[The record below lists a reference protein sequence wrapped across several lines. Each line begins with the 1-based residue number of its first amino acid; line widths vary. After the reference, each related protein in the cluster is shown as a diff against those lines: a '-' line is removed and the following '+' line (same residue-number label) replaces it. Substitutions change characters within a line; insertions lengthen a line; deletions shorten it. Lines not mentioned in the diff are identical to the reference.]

1 VPTKRAPYGAGGR
14 VTIADVA
21 RTAGV
26 SRATVSRV
34 LNGRATVDP
43 VLAERVRRVSR
54 RLGYYP
60 SAIAQGLARGA
71 SHTIGVVVPDLA
83 NPFFPEVV
91 KALTVAAGEDG
102 FSVVVADSDEDSE
115 AELRLI
121 QDLSRRVDGL
131 VLCSPR
137 AGIADLRR
145 VVRKGLPTV
154 CTNRMVDPPL
164 TASVVIDSGR
174 GMQAVLE
181 HLAGLGHRRIA
192 YLAGPP
198 SSSSNAD
205 RLGALERGLPGAVVV
220 PTGSKSP
227 EGYASAAA
235 AVEAG
240 ATAIVCFNDLVAF
253 GALARLR
260 TLGVAVPGEVSV
272 VGFDDIP
279 AADFIHPALT
289 TVRLPKAEL
298 GRRSWEV
305 LRDQLGDREVSAS
318 VRLEPTLVVRQ
329 STGKAVA
336 VAGDAETGES
346 TEAGDAAAVGKVA
359 PDTIT
364 REPATS

>member
-1 VPTKRAPYGAGGR
+1 MPAKRDPSGAGGRR

-21 RTAGV
+21 RKAGV

-34 LNGRATVDP
+34 LNGQDTVDP
-43 VLAERVRRVSR
+43 VLAGRVRQVSR
-54 RLGYYP
+54 RLGYHP

-91 KALTVAAGEDG
+91 KALTVAAGKDG
-102 FSVVVADSDEDSE
+102 FSVVVADSDEDPE

-121 QDLSRRVDGL
+121 QDVSRRVDGL

-164 TASVVIDSGR
+164 TASVMIDSGR
-174 GMQAVLE
+174 GMQAVIR
-181 HLAGLGHRRIA
+181 HLTELGHRRIA
-192 YLAGPP
+192 YLAGPS

-205 RLGALERGLPGAVVV
+205 RLGALERSLPGAVVI
-220 PTGSKSP
+220 PTGSKSQ

-235 AVEAG
+235 AAEAG
-240 ATAIVCFNDLVAF
+240 ATAVICFNDLVAF

-260 TLGVAVPGEVSV
+260 ALGVAVPGEMSV

-279 AADFIHPALT
+279 AADFVHPALT

-305 LRDQLGDREVSAS
+305 LRDQLGDHGAGAS
-318 VRLEPTLVVRQ
+318 VRLEPTLVVRE
-329 STGKAVA
+329 STGKAIGVTEDA
-336 VAGDAETGES
+336 VAIGER
-346 TEAGDAAAVGKVA
+346 AGG
-359 PDTIT
+359 
-364 REPATS
+364 

>member
-1 VPTKRAPYGAGGR
+1 

-21 RTAGV
+21 RKAGV

-34 LNGRATVDP
+34 LNGRDTVDP
-43 VLAERVRRVSR
+43 ELAERVHRVSR

-71 SHTIGVVVPDLA
+71 SHTVGVVVPDLA

-91 KALTVAAGEDG
+91 KALTVAAGADG
-102 FSVVVADSDEDSE
+102 FSVVVADSDEDAA

-121 QDLSRRVDGL
+121 QELSRRVDGL

-137 AGIADLRR
+137 AGTADLRR

-154 CTNRMVDPPL
+154 CTNRRADPPL
-164 TASVVIDSGR
+164 TASVLIDSGH
-174 GMQAVLE
+174 GMRAVLQ
-181 HLAGLGHRRIA
+181 HLAELGHRRIA

-205 RLGALERGLPGAVVV
+205 RLGALERAVPGLIVV
-220 PTGSKSP
+220 PAGSKSQ
-227 EGYASAAA
+227 EGHASAAA
-235 AVEAG
+235 AAEAG

-260 TLGVAVPGEVSV
+260 TLGVSVPGEVSV

-279 AADFIHPALT
+279 AADFVHPALT
-289 TVRLPKAEL
+289 TVRIPKAEL

-305 LRDQLGDREVSAS
+305 LREQLGDPTARAS
-318 VRLEPTLVVRQ
+318 VRLEPALVVRQ
-329 STGKAVA
+329 STGRAC
-336 VAGDAETGES
+336 T
-346 TEAGDAAAVGKVA
+346 VA
-359 PDTIT
+359 P
-364 REPATS
+364 EPATSGPAAGF